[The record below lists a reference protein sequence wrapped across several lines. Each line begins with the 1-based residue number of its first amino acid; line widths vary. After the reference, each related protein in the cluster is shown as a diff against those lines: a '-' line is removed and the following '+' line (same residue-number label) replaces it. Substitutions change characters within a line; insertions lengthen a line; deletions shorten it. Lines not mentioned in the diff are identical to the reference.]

1 MCVVG
6 VGCEVVVID
15 WWLAMNDA
23 LGVAFGAHSEWGPFL
38 EGELGLGI

>member
-15 WWLAMNDA
+15 WWSAMDDL
-23 LGVAFGAHSEWGPFL
+23 LGVTFGAHTEGGPFL
-38 EGELGLGI
+38 EGELGHGI